1 MSSRDNILKNIRSNI
16 PKSTIELPNTD
27 IKHMQYKDKNKKFAA
42 SLTSVGGNAVW
53 LKDQSIDEFIKSNY
67 KDLKVIASTCK
78 AVTCN
83 TLNQEDITDQ
93 HELKD
98 VDLAVI
104 NGHFGVAENGAV
116 WVNEKNIRHRALYFI
131 ARQLLIVVK
140 KEDIVDTMHE
150 AYKRVDFEKNG
161 YGVFI
166 SGPSKTADIEQ
177 SLVIGAHGPTDAC
190 VLFV

>member
-1 MSSRDNILKNIRSNI
+1 MSSRENILKSIRSSI
-16 PKSTIELPNTD
+16 PKSTIDLPNTD
-27 IKHMQYKDKNKKFAA
+27 IKHMQYKDINEKFAT
-42 SLTSVGGNAVW
+42 SLSSVGGNAVW
-53 LKDQSIDEFIKSNY
+53 LQNETIDDFIKNSY

-78 AVTCN
+78 DVTCN
-83 TLNQEDITDQ
+83 TLKQEDIVDQ
-93 HELKD
+93 HELKN

-104 NGHFGVAENGAV
+104 NGSFAVAENGAV
-116 WVNEKNIRHRALYFI
+116 WVSEEQIRHRALYFI
-131 ARQLLIVVK
+131 ARQLLIIVK

-150 AYKRVDFEKNG
+150 AYKKVNFEKSG

-190 VLFV
+190 VLFI